1 MRTHAYIALDIGPAG
16 IHGCR
21 AVIEGKDAVRI
32 ERWAEGRWD
41 EPPGRDLRGR
51 TAQIRQVLQDLR
63 AADEGPS
70 YRGVFCVHPSW
81 SLTRNVDVPRAG
93 AREIRECLALQVE
106 RQQALGR
113 GGEIL
118 WDYAMLPDR
127 ASSGARQAVLVMCM
141 GETLRPIEETFRDCG
156 IPTVLATISPLSAYA
171 CLRRH
176 ADFPDGPRQVIV
188 HLSDDGA
195 NVLETVDDV
204 VTYCSWM
211 PADDGGDVGS
221 PLDMTAVKVS
231 ERMADGEVRNVVVC
245 GTAESRARAREHFYR
260 FEHVREFALPRT
272 PPGVRVA
279 TGAGELGGAAA
290 ASAVIGLLLPKTPAL
305 GRRLNLIRPGLTLP
319 WWAENVRFLFE
330 REKAIPIA
338 VAFVALLCLSSIAT
352 NKVESRLYARA
363 VAKSPDVAAHV
374 AAAEA
379 NLKTLRDYQR
389 ERAPLLDILLEIT
402 KSLPNGVLL
411 NKLSIDKKGEIEMAG
426 KCPSYASAEE
436 IAAKLNKTPLF
447 TKAVTGRMGGD
458 EKGGVSFRTTC
469 SLKRKPGSRE

>member
-1 MRTHAYIALDIGPAG
+1 
-16 IHGCR
+16 
-21 AVIEGKDAVRI
+21 
-32 ERWAEGRWD
+32 AE
-41 EPPGRDLRGR
+41 EK
-51 TAQIRQVLQDLR
+51 VLC
-63 AADEGPS
+63 
-70 YRGVFCVHPSW
+70 RGVFCVHPSW
-81 SLTRNVDVPRAG
+81 SLTRNVAVPRAG
-93 AREIRECLALQVE
+93 AREIREYLALQVE
-106 RQQALGR
+106 RQQALAR

-127 ASSGARQAVLVMCM
+127 TSSEARQAVLVMCM
-141 GETLRPIEETFRDCG
+141 GETLRPIEQAFRDCG

-195 NVLETVDDV
+195 NVLETADDV

-211 PADDGGDVGS
+211 PADDGGGVGS

-231 ERMADGEVRNVVVC
+231 ERMADGGIRNLVVC
-245 GTAESRARAREHFYR
+245 GTAESRALAREHFSR
-260 FEHVREFALPRT
+260 FENVQEFALPRT
-272 PPGVRVA
+272 PPGVCVA
-279 TGAGELGGAAA
+279 AGAGELGGAAE
-290 ASAVIGLLLPKTPAL
+290 ASAVIGLLLPKTRAF
-305 GRRLNLIRPGLTLP
+305 GRLINLIRPGLTLP

-330 REKAIPIA
+330 RKKAIPLA
-338 VAFVALLCLSSIAT
+338 VALFALLCLSSIAT

-379 NLKTLRDYQR
+379 NWKTLRDYQR
-389 ERAPLLDILLEIT
+389 ARVPLLDILLEIT

-411 NKLSIDKKGEIEMAG
+411 NKLSIDKNGEIEMAG

-436 IAAKLNKTPLF
+436 IAAKLNKSSLF
-447 TKAVTGRMGGD
+447 TKAVTGRMGGVG
-458 EKGGVSFRTTC
+458 KGGVSFRTTC